1 VDKEVSE
8 IRQSAPYIVV
18 TGSSENMQL
27 YICCEQNI
35 LLESKIVR
43 DALLDL
49 VAVYFVFDVQYPK
62 SLDAILIFIQHY
74 VMDMKDSQPV
84 PMTTAKVVGNLLKLD

>member
-8 IRQSAPYIVV
+8 IQQSAPYIVV
-18 TGSSENMQL
+18 TGASENMQL
-27 YICCEQNI
+27 YIYCEHNN
-35 LLESKIVR
+35 LLESKSVR

-49 VAVYFVFDVQYPK
+49 VAVYFVFDIWYPK

-74 VMDMKDSQPV
+74 VMDIKDSQPV